1 MTAKLDPDHQVA
13 VWAVRYC
20 LGRMTHVV
28 GSWRASWRGAPYV
41 VKR

>member
-28 GSWRASWRGAPYV
+28 GSCVEWLIWA
-41 VKR
+41 